1 MDGCDYKIYGFPLLQ
16 PLDIFQN
23 SLFMEIMDVV
33 SHVGCKTTNPL
44 DLLVN
49 VHRIFVGPLF

>member
-23 SLFMEIMDVV
+23 SLLMEIMDVG
-33 SHVGCKTTNPL
+33 SLMLGAR
-44 DLLVN
+44 LL
-49 VHRIFVGPLF
+49 IDWIY